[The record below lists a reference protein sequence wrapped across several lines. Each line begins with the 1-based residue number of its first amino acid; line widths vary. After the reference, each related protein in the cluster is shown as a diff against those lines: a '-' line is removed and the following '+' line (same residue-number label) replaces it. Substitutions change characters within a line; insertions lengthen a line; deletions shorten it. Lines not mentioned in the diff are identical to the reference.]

1 MKLTKSK
8 LKKLIKE
15 EIQLGKVYT
24 FKDKPPFKTNEE
36 KLTETKWIVYDP
48 NKNDKV
54 IMTVANGKAA
64 TKLMD
69 KLIDS
74 GKYKEV
80 AARVVKEGKLTE
92 APSVIE
98 KDEAGWYINEA
109 LEDLEDALKKVKNPE
124 DWAEKYTRSL
134 PKLIE
139 TIDGLIKVFG
149 RMK

>member
-1 MKLTKSK
+1 MKLTKSQ

-36 KLTETKWIVYDP
+36 Q
-48 NKNDKV
+48 
-54 IMTVANGKAA
+54 
-64 TKLMD
+64 
-69 KLIDS
+69 
-74 GKYKEV
+74 
-80 AARVVKEGKLTE
+80 LTE

-109 LEDLEDALKKVKNPE
+109 LEDLETAIKKIKNPE

>member
-8 LKKLIKE
+8 LNKMIKE
-15 EIQLGKVYT
+15 EVG
-24 FKDKPPFKTNEE
+24 
-36 KLTETKWIVYDP
+36 
-48 NKNDKV
+48 
-54 IMTVANGKAA
+54 
-64 TKLMD
+64 
-69 KLIDS
+69 KLI
-74 GKYKEV
+74 
-80 AARVVKEGKLTE
+80 E
-92 APSVIE
+92 ATPSVIE

-124 DWAEKYTRSL
+124 NWAEKYTRSL

>member
-8 LKKLIKE
+8 LKKLVKE
-15 EIQLGKVYT
+15 EL
-24 FKDKPPFKTNEE
+24 
-36 KLTETKWIVYDP
+36 
-48 NKNDKV
+48 
-54 IMTVANGKAA
+54 
-64 TKLMD
+64 
-69 KLIDS
+69 
-74 GKYKEV
+74 
-80 AARVVKEGKLTE
+80 GKLTE
-92 APSVIE
+92 ATPAVIE

-124 DWAEKYTRSL
+124 NWAEKYTRSL

>member
-8 LKKLIKE
+8 LNKMIKE
-15 EIQLGKVYT
+15 EV
-24 FKDKPPFKTNEE
+24 
-36 KLTETKWIVYDP
+36 
-48 NKNDKV
+48 
-54 IMTVANGKAA
+54 
-64 TKLMD
+64 
-69 KLIDS
+69 
-74 GKYKEV
+74 
-80 AARVVKEGKLTE
+80 GKLTE
-92 APSVIE
+92 ATPSVIE

-124 DWAEKYTRSL
+124 NWAEKYTRSL